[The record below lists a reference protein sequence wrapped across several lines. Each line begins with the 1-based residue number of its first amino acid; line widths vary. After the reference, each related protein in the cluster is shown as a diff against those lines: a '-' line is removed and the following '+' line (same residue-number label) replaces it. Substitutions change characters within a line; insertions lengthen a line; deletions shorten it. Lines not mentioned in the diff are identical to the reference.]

1 MSVCALIIIKR
12 NSQRVPGKN
21 FRDLAG
27 RPLFRHIL
35 DTLEATHAVDR
46 VLINTDARDDLERH
60 GLRESDRLVIQDR
73 SPELCGDHV
82 TANTLLQAMVGVL
95 PADIYL
101 MTHATNPLL
110 RRETVQTAIERYR
123 TAILRDEGD
132 SLFSVTAHHARFFGA
147 DFAPLNHDPNHLLPT
162 QELSPLLEE
171 NSCLYLF
178 TQESFQATGRR
189 IGLRPVLFETP
200 RLESVDIDTED
211 DWAMA
216 EWIAGRPGL
225 REP

>member
-21 FRDLAG
+21 FRHLAG

-35 DTLEATHAVDR
+35 DTLESTQSVDR
-46 VLINTDARDDLERH
+46 VLINTDARDELERN
-60 GLRESDRLVIQDR
+60 GLRESDQIVIQDR

-82 TANTLLQAMVGVL
+82 TANTLLQGMVGVL
-95 PADIYL
+95 PADVYL
-101 MTHATNPLL
+101 MTHVTNPLL
-110 RRETVQTAIERYR
+110 RRETMRAAIDRYQS
-123 TAILRDEGD
+123 ALERDEGD

-147 DFAPLNHDPNHLLPT
+147 DFAPLNHDPDHLLPT

-178 TQESFQATGRR
+178 TQESFSATGRR
-189 IGLRPVLFETP
+189 IGRRPVLYQTP

-211 DWAMA
+211 DSAMA
-216 EWIAGRPGL
+216 EWIAGRASL
-225 REP
+225 REG

>member
-1 MSVCALIIIKR
+1 LSVCALIIIKR

-21 FRDLAG
+21 FRHLAG

-35 DTLEATHAVDR
+35 DTLESTQSVDR
-46 VLINTDARDDLERH
+46 VLINTDARDELERN
-60 GLRESDRLVIQDR
+60 GLRESDQIVIQDR

-82 TANTLLQAMVGVL
+82 TANTLLQGMVGVL
-95 PADIYL
+95 PADVYL
-101 MTHATNPLL
+101 MTHVTNPLL
-110 RRETVQTAIERYR
+110 RRETMRAAIDRYQS
-123 TAILRDEGD
+123 ALERDEGD

-147 DFAPLNHDPNHLLPT
+147 DFAPLNHDPDHLLPT

-178 TQESFQATGRR
+178 TQESFSATGRR
-189 IGLRPVLFETP
+189 IGRRPVLYQTP

-216 EWIAGRPGL
+216 EWIAGRASLSEG
-225 REP
+225 